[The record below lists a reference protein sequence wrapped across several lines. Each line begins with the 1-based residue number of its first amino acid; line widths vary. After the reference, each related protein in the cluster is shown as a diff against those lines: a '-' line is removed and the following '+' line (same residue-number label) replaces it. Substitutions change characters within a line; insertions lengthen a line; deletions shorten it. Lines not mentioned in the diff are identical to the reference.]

1 LWYLLKRLLKIQ
13 SEANKVVKKLKNIF
27 YSRKTPRSIVMRI
40 ELFFCQQGEENGS
53 TRYFLTCKELN
64 YFVDR

>member
-40 ELFFCQQGEENGS
+40 ELFFC
-53 TRYFLTCKELN
+53 
-64 YFVDR
+64 